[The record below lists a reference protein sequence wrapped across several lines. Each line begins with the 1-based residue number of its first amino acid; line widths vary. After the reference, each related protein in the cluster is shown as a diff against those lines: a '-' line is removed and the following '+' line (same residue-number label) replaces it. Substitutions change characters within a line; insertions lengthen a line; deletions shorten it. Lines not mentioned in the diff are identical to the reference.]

1 METEMSVVLEPS
13 PESLERMRERWWE
26 KPSPLVALQLSVWNP
41 ETEKYEARWQ
51 VRQEADQCRGLSV
64 IQVVYLRTPTP
75 EERACV
81 DECLSMQS
89 PEARVSV
96 VLSDLLPEPL

>member
-1 METEMSVVLEPS
+1 MSKVLEPS
-13 PESLERMRERWWE
+13 PASLVRMRERWWTL
-26 KPSPLVALQLSVWNP
+26 PSPLVALQLSVWQP
-41 ETEKYEARWQ
+41 ETEKYEPRWY

-81 DECLSMQS
+81 DECLSMQA
-89 PEARVSV
+89 PDARVSV